1 MGIRPLVTFDPP
13 NPAARFWIG
22 VGVLLVAVVTL
33 VASGVRYLLL
43 SRRSARRLTYQ
54 VISDVGL
61 INNMK
66 DLGPDLQ
73 LILEGHTVNDARLIM
88 VRLANAGTETVGES
102 DLHGASMRVE
112 FDPPSLIRCAIHST
126 QPPNLIAQARLKNFI
141 RLGGDGAGAPDDG
154 RPHAFV
160 ELPGL
165 LLNPRESIDLK

>member
-1 MGIRPLVTFDPP
+1 MVTFDPP

-88 VRLANAGTETVGES
+88 VRLANAGTETVG
-102 DLHGASMRVE
+102 
-112 FDPPSLIRCAIHST
+112 PSLS
-126 QPPNLIAQARLKNFI
+126 PPPPVSFFCFAESAL
-141 RLGGDGAGAPDDG
+141 AG
-154 RPHAFV
+154 
-160 ELPGL
+160 
-165 LLNPRESIDLK
+165 